1 MTPENELK
9 HCIYELLKKLNIRP
23 SNSGYVYISE
33 AIEIRYSQ
41 LSQSVPLTNM
51 GDIYETIANRR
62 NGKYKTVE
70 RAIRYARRN
79 IYTDSSAKPLIE
91 HIFGNPT
98 RISNSEFI
106 SGLAN
111 YIMHEMINNIETN
124 DSVSEITI
132 EATPDTIT
140 ESTSE
145 VTPETIDKTISVC
158 LDSISGVTIEAIP
171 DTITE
176 STANAV
182 PETIDK
188 VVSVCF

>member
-1 MTPENELK
+1 MTPENKLR

-23 SNSGYVYISE
+23 SNSGYVYISD
-33 AIEIRYSQ
+33 AIEIRYAQ
-41 LSQSVPLTNM
+41 LSQSIPLTSM

-62 NGKYKTVE
+62 NGKYKAIE

-79 IYTDSSAKPLIE
+79 IYNDSSAKLLIN

-98 RISNSEFI
+98 HITNSEFI
-106 SGLAN
+106 SSLAN
-111 YIMHEMINNIETN
+111 YIMYEMINNEETN
-124 DSVSEITI
+124 DSVSEVTI
-132 EATPDTIT
+132 EAIPDTIT

-145 VTPETIDKTISVC
+145 VTPVTPETIDKTISVC
-158 LDSISGVTIEAIP
+158 LDSVSGATIEAIP
-171 DTITE
+171 DTD
-176 STANAV
+176 